1 MRLLSSIILA
11 ISLLL
16 PGVAFSQVT
25 PAYTLRDCGI
35 SSLSGSSQSLAVANP
50 NRKYLGIFNSGNA
63 SVYINAIGG
72 TAASTGIASIPLASG
87 GSLIFKEP
95 EGSARNAITII
106 GTSGQPVA
114 CFEGN

>member
-1 MRLLSSIILA
+1 MRLFSAVFLA
-11 ISLLL
+11 ILTLL
-16 PGVAFSQVT
+16 PISAMAQVT

-50 NRKYLGIFNSGNA
+50 QRKYLGIFNSGNA
-63 SVYINAIGG
+63 TVYVNAAGG
-72 TAASTGIASIPLASG
+72 TAASTGIASIPVVSG

-95 EGSARNAITII
+95 EGLARNPITII
-106 GTSGQPVA
+106 GTTAQPVA